1 MSSPFQPS
9 VSSILKEIY
18 MKRSQNRELD
28 ALCKSLENCHGTLYD
43 AVSQQLSSL
52 QGISDMK
59 LFCETFYGISL
70 SPRPTGIGAH
80 SKDIR
85 ICSNGNADCQIPSNV
100 LSDNYENISPIR
112 SPRTEIDAPP
122 PSSPLISPSD
132 NMAEFSPLNISNFD
146 VDFDILKYLESEDT
160 SPPLP
165 NKGKRLFEDNDD
177 GASPRK
183 RLRPSIVVRC
193 EPPHLG
199 DFHFVESPVIQVES
213 SPVPEMDIHFEID
226 QNDDRYV
233 SSQLESALHD
243 FNAVYQTKKG
253 RSLIRTDCEEPQ
265 LSSRDKK
272 VLNSLAKTDF
282 LDDER
287 AKYLEIAQANA
298 KAIEAFGNLSFRVQ
312 RACTHAINLFTKR
325 L

>member
-132 NMAEFSPLNISNFD
+132 NLAEFSPLNISNFD

-233 SSQLESALHD
+233 SSQLESALRD

>member
-18 MKRSQNRELD
+18 MKRAQNRELD

-132 NMAEFSPLNISNFD
+132 NLAEFSPLNISNFD

-233 SSQLESALHD
+233 SSQLESALRD

>member
-85 ICSNGNADCQIPSNV
+85 ICSNGNEDCQIPSNV

-132 NMAEFSPLNISNFD
+132 NLAEFSPLNISNFD

>member
-85 ICSNGNADCQIPSNV
+85 MFSNGNEDCQIPSNV

-132 NMAEFSPLNISNFD
+132 NLAEFSPLNISNFD